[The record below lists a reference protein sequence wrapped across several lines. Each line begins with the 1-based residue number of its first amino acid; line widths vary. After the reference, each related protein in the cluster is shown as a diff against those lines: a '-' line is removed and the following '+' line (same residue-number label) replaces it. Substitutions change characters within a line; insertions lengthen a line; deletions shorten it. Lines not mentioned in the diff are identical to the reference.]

1 MVTRRNRCKECRT
14 SPCPFFKGKRK
25 VMYVEMTKDLE
36 VNLMAM
42 TWEEAVAL
50 QQMIEGAGLEQRRM
64 FNGVLRQLK
73 QPFDKL
79 MK

>member
-1 MVTRRNRCKECRT
+1 
-14 SPCPFFKGKRK
+14 
-25 VMYVEMTKDLE
+25 MYVEMTKDLE

-42 TWEEAVAL
+42 TWEEAVSL

-73 QPFDKL
+73 QPIDKL